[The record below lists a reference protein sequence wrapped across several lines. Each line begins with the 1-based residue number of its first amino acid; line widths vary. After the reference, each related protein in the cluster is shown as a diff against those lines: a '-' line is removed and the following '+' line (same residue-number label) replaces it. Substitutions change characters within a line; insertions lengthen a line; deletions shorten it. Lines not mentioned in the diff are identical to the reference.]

1 MCSIHLTFENG
12 DVIEFLGVLS
22 VPGGIGASIYLYNSS
37 ARNLQKQ
44 RLYLITKTA
53 AHFGSR
59 FFGRSR
65 KIVARTSKNSDNKL
79 CIFACCPENL
89 IPFLWTHY
97 PQDSVLARVSFF
109 KDFVM

>member
-1 MCSIHLTFENG
+1 LEP
-12 DVIEFLGVLS
+12 V
-22 VPGGIGASIYLYNSS
+22 SIYIIAV

-44 RLYLITKTA
+44 KASSLIKKTA
-53 AHFGSR
+53 VHFGSR

-65 KIVARTSKNSDNKL
+65 KIVARTLKSSNNNKL

-97 PQDSVLARVSFF
+97 YPQDSVLTRVPFF
-109 KDFVM
+109 KDFCDVAKVAIIQKII